1 MDGMRFVVTL
11 HGHGTLAAD
20 MIGHYRLPC
29 DATLV
34 QVDAVATTAAVGSLR
49 IGTEADDDGYLP
61 ATNIG
66 ASGTPVSV
74 ARGGFTGALNPDP
87 AECPHLPNG
96 TVLRVQLT
104 HNASVHP
111 DVALTFVEG

>member
-1 MDGMRFVVTL
+1 MDGLRFVVTL
-11 HGHGTLAAD
+11 HGHGTLTVD

-66 ASGTPVSV
+66 ANNAPASV
-74 ARGGFTGALNPDP
+74 GRGGFTGSLNPDP
-87 AECPHLPNG
+87 AECPHLLRG
-96 TVLRVQLT
+96 TVLRVQLA
-104 HNASVHP
+104 HNSSIHP
-111 DVALTFVEG
+111 DIALTFVEG

>member
-1 MDGMRFVVTL
+1 MDGMRFIVTL
-11 HGHGTLAAD
+11 HGHVTLAAD
-20 MIGHYRLPC
+20 MIAHYRLPC
-29 DATLV
+29 DATLA

-66 ASGTPVSV
+66 ASSTLVSV

-87 AECPHLPNG
+87 AECLHLPKG
-96 TVLRVQLT
+96 TVLRIQLA
-104 HNASVHP
+104 HNSSVHP
-111 DVALTFVEG
+111 DIALTFVEG